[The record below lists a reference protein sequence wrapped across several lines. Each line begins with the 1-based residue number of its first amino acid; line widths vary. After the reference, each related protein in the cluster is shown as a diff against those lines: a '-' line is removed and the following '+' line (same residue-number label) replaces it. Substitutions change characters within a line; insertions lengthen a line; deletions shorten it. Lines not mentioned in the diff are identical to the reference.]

1 MDRRDRQRSGPE
13 QAAGSHAP
21 HHVSRPAPGKVT
33 RTSKLSSSAGP
44 AVQRK
49 AAATTPGGASAPA
62 RSSWELTMDPW
73 MDAAHRGATA
83 LVQAKADAGVDRDAS
98 VPAVTGSGQ
107 AMPAAV
113 QAKMEQAFGADFS
126 AVRVHQGSQAES
138 LGARA
143 FTQGTDVHF
152 QPGLYQPDSR
162 QGQELLGHELAH
174 VVQQSQGRVQA
185 TVQARGVAINDQDSL
200 EREADTMGA
209 AAARGERV
217 SGAGPASPAT
227 SGQENSIQRK
237 PLSGNTNIVQMDGGF
252 WDTMRR
258 GAGIYLGITLKD
270 EGSAYA
276 KALMR
281 HYVLGGGGELNPQ
294 NSSIN
299 FPTDAMWSS
308 FMAGRPEIQRGLEPE
323 LRNQA
328 ATLAGGSSTSG
339 HVTTSITGVRLN
351 ERESMRWTL
360 HGCHRVEIELDYS
373 VTDDGSG
380 NKTVTFTN
388 MHFRWI
394 DVGDMHPG
402 TVTET
407 DSGEEVDDADLMG
420 AGSSF
425 PINIPFAAPGSSV
438 WSVSG
443 GTASQSS
450 GWPNAATATSTRHRG
465 S

>member
-1 MDRRDRQRSGPE
+1 
-13 QAAGSHAP
+13 
-21 HHVSRPAPGKVT
+21 
-33 RTSKLSSSAGP
+33 
-44 AVQRK
+44 
-49 AAATTPGGASAPA
+49 
-62 RSSWELTMDPW
+62 MDPW

-83 LVQAKADAGVDRDAS
+83 LIQAKADPGAERDAS
-98 VPAVTGSGQ
+98 VPAATGGQ
-107 AMPAAV
+107 AMPGVV

-126 AVRVHQGSQAES
+126 GVRIHQGPQAAS

-143 FTQGTDVHF
+143 YTQGTDIHF
-152 QPGLYQPDSR
+152 QPGLYQPESQ

-174 VVQQSQGRVQA
+174 VVQQSQDRVQA
-185 TVQARGVAINDQDSL
+185 TVQARGVGINDDDSL

-217 SGAGPASPAT
+217 GGAGPAALAA
-227 SGQENSIQRK
+227 SGPESSIQRK
-237 PLSGNTNIVQMDGGF
+237 PLGGNANVVQMDGGF
-252 WDTMRR
+252 WDTMWR

-281 HYVLGGGGELNPQ
+281 HYVLGGGGEFNPE

-308 FMAGRPEIQRGLEPE
+308 FMAGRPEIQRAMESE
-323 LRNQA
+323 LRTQA
-328 ATLAGGSSTSG
+328 GTLAGGSSTSG
-339 HVTTSITGVRLN
+339 HVTTSTTGVRLN
-351 ERESMRWTL
+351 ELESMRWTL
-360 HGCHRVEIELDYS
+360 HGCHRIEIEMDYS

-443 GTASQSS
+443 GAATRSS
-450 GWPNAATATSTRHRG
+450 GWPNASTATSTRTRG
-465 S
+465 DG